1 MDYLPINQIW
11 PLIALVRRLF
21 RALERAGIDKIYIIT
36 IFLVVAIVVD
46 SLLITL
52 LVSLRYVLFLGLL
65 GIPLNA
71 ALRWTAG
78 TSTSLEENIVQSLD
92 RVYEIPGMLAD
103 DSDDRLDSGSDQ
115 ELRIR
120 ILAEGQAQ
128 GGE

>member
-1 MDYLPINQIW
+1 MDYLPINRLW
-11 PLIALVRRLF
+11 PLVELARRLF
-21 RALERAGIDKIYIIT
+21 QALERAGIDKIYIIT

-52 LVSLRYVLFLGLL
+52 LVSIRYVLFLGLL

-71 ALRWTAG
+71 ALRWTSRA
-78 TSTSLEENIVQSLD
+78 SMSLEDSITQSLD

-103 DSDDRLDSGSDQ
+103 DSDDRLGGDPDS

-120 ILAEGQAQ
+120 ILAED
-128 GGE
+128 